1 MNNKQRKKLQR
12 AIEHR
17 AAQRSELRFERK
29 ITAALSGCSLNVA
42 RATSAPSLRDK
53 HETDHPLL
61 CSHKLHY
68 VRPEA
73 THVVN
78 ARQKMRGK
86 SRPLI

>member
-12 AIEHR
+12 AVEHH

-53 HETDHPLL
+53 HESTAMCLPDVAL
-61 CSHKLHY
+61 Y
-68 VRPEA
+68 QAGFRNVRKDA
-73 THVVN
+73 THII
-78 ARQKMRGK
+78 K
-86 SRPLI
+86 

>member
-17 AAQRSELRFERK
+17 AAQRNELRFERK

-53 HETDHPLL
+53 HESGAL
-61 CSHKLHY
+61 CLPDVALY
-68 VRPEA
+68 QAGFRNVRKDA
-73 THVVN
+73 THIV
-78 ARQKMRGK
+78 K
-86 SRPLI
+86 

>member
-29 ITAALSGCSLNVA
+29 IKAALSGCSLNVA

-53 HETDHPLL
+53 HDSTSVCL
-61 CSHKLHY
+61 
-68 VRPEA
+68 PEIA
-73 THVVN
+73 LFN
-78 ARQKMRGK
+78 AGYRK
-86 SRPLI
+86 SESITAR